1 MNYIALNRHMC
12 QYIAMKWGELLH
24 LIGGEPVFS
33 SALLLAGP
41 VRPADVR
48 QQLSRWVTTGR
59 LVQLRRGLYAVA
71 DPYRKANPHPFLL
84 SNRLKDA
91 SYVSLQSA
99 LAHYGLIPE
108 AVPVVTAVTT
118 GRPETVR
125 TAFGSFLFR
134 HLHPHLFWGYRQTEF
149 DRNQA
154 AFVARPEKA
163 LLDLIHLTPGADDP
177 AYLGELRLQHL
188 DRLDWVVLE
197 AMAKESGKAKLQRAV
212 QRLMVLRDQEMGEA
226 L

>member
-1 MNYIALNRHMC
+1 
-12 QYIAMKWGELLH
+12 MKWDELLH
-24 LIGGEPVFS
+24 LIGAEPVFS
-33 SALLLAGP
+33 SAVLLAGP
-41 VRPADVR
+41 VRPADIR
-48 QQLSRWVTTGR
+48 QQLSRWVKAGR

-71 DPYRKANPHPFLL
+71 FPYRKANPHPFLL

-99 LAHYGLIPE
+99 LAHHGLIPE

-134 HLHPHLFWGYRQTEF
+134 HIQPRLFRGYRQIEL
-149 DRNQA
+149 DRGQA

-188 DRLDWVVLE
+188 DRLDWDLVP
-197 AMAKESGKAKLQRAV
+197 AMAQQSGKAKLQRAV
-212 QRLMVLRDQEMGEA
+212 RRLMLLRDQGKDEA
-226 L
+226 

>member
-1 MNYIALNRHMC
+1 
-12 QYIAMKWGELLH
+12 MKWDDLLH
-24 LIGGEPVFS
+24 LIGNEPVFS
-33 SALLLAGP
+33 SAVLLAGP
-41 VRPADVR
+41 VRPADIR
-48 QQLSRWVTTGR
+48 QQLSRWMKAGR

-71 DPYRKANPHPFLL
+71 EPYRKANPHPFLL

-99 LAHYGLIPE
+99 LAHHGLIPE

-134 HLHPHLFWGYRQTEF
+134 HIQPRFFRGYRQIEL

-163 LLDLIHLTPGADDP
+163 LLDLIHLTPEADDS

-188 DRLDWVVLE
+188 DRLDWNVLE
-197 AMAKESGKAKLQRAV
+197 EMAQESGKAKLQRAV
-212 QRLMVLRDQEMGEA
+212 RRLMALRDREMNETP
-226 L
+226 

>member
-1 MNYIALNRHMC
+1 
-12 QYIAMKWGELLH
+12 MKWDELLH
-24 LIGGEPVFS
+24 WIRGEPVFS
-33 SALLLAGP
+33 SAMLLAGP
-41 VRPADVR
+41 VRPADIR
-48 QQLSRWVTTGR
+48 QQLSRWVKAGR
-59 LVQLRRGLYAVA
+59 LIQLRRGLYAVA
-71 DPYRKANPHPFLL
+71 DPYRKMNPHPFYL
-84 SNRLKDA
+84 SNRLQDA

-99 LAHYGLIPE
+99 LAHHGLIPE

-134 HLHPHLFWGYRQTEF
+134 HVQPRLFWGYQQIEL
-149 DRNQA
+149 DRNQS

-188 DRLDWVVLE
+188 DRLDWVALQ
-197 AMAKESGKAKLQRAV
+197 AMAQESGKAKLRRAIE
-212 QRLMVLRDQEMGEA
+212 QLIAMRNQEEA
-226 L
+226 DAL

>member
-1 MNYIALNRHMC
+1 
-12 QYIAMKWGELLH
+12 MKWDDLLN
-24 LIGGEPVFS
+24 LIGNEPVFS
-33 SALLLAGP
+33 SAVLLAGP
-41 VRPADVR
+41 VRPADIR
-48 QQLSRWVTTGR
+48 QQLSRWVKSGR
-59 LVQLRRGLYAVA
+59 LIQLRRGLYAVA
-71 DPYRKANPHPFLL
+71 DPYRKMNPHPFVL

-99 LAHYGLIPE
+99 LAHHGLIPE

-125 TAFGSFLFR
+125 TGFGSFLFR
-134 HLHPHLFWGYRQTEF
+134 HLQPRFFWGYQQVELAP
-149 DRNQA
+149 NQA

-188 DRLDWVVLE
+188 DRLDWDLLS
-197 AMAKESGKAKLQRAV
+197 AMARDSGKAKLQQAV
-212 QRLMVLRDQEMGEA
+212 RRLMVLRDEEKDEA
-226 L
+226 P